1 MSARH
6 ILAIDQGTT
15 NTKALLV
22 DEHGAI
28 VAEAARPLGI
38 SYPQPGWVEQDPDA
52 IWNSTMQACADLL
65 AKTGHV
71 TLIALAVTN
80 QRESALVW
88 ERATG
93 RPLGPCVSWQCLR
106 SAPLCADLRGQGLE
120 ETVRSRSGLTIGP
133 MFSAGKLRWLL
144 DHIADGQ
151 QRAEGGELCAGT
163 VDSWLLWNL
172 TGGAAFACDVTNA
185 SRTQLFSL
193 SRGDWDAELLRIY
206 NIPRQSLPV
215 ARMSGAIFGHTVA
228 CGAIPPGLPV
238 AAMIGDSHAALFG
251 HAGFRAGSVKATY
264 GTGSSLMTPTA
275 QPVMSRLGLSATV
288 AWGRRRLAYA
298 LEGNIYVTGAAV
310 QWLGQLL
317 GLGSAAD
324 VEQLALQADD
334 TAGVYFVPSFVGLGA
349 PHWNDGARGLIT
361 GITRGTNAAHI
372 ARAALDAIA
381 YQVRDVFAAMQSEA
395 GADLTVLLA
404 DGGAAQN
411 DLLMQFQA
419 DILDTP
425 LQRSLV
431 SDASALGAAYLAG
444 LSTGL
449 WRDEDDIAALPRPH
463 DLFVPTM
470 AAARRESLYSG
481 WQQAIART
489 IYTP

>member
-1 MSARH
+1 MPTRH

-15 NTKALLV
+15 NSKALLV

-38 SYPQPGWVEQDPDA
+38 TYPQPGWVEQDPVE
-52 IWNSTMQACADLL
+52 IWSSTLQACADLL
-65 AKTGHV
+65 AQTGFV
-71 TLIALAVTN
+71 PLVALAVTN

-88 ERATG
+88 DRATG
-93 RPLGPCVSWQCLR
+93 QPLGPCVSWQCLR
-106 SAPLCADLRGQGLE
+106 SAPLCADLRQQGLN
-120 ETVRSRSGLTIGP
+120 ETVRWRSGLTIGP

-144 DHIADGQ
+144 DHVSNGQ
-151 QRAEGGELCAGT
+151 RRAESGELCAGT

-172 TGGAAFACDVTNA
+172 TGGAVFACDVTNA

-193 SRGDWDAELLRIY
+193 SCGDWDAQLLSIY
-206 NIPRQSLPV
+206 NIPRQALPKI
-215 ARMSGAIFGHTVA
+215 RMSGAIFGHTVA
-228 CGAIPPGLPV
+228 CGAIPAGLPI
-238 AAMIGDSHAALFG
+238 AALIGDSHAALFG
-251 HAGFRAGSVKATY
+251 HAGFRPGSVKATY
-264 GTGSSLMTPTA
+264 GTGSSLMTPTP
-275 QPVMSRLGLSATV
+275 QPVMSNLGLSATI

-298 LEGNIYVTGAAV
+298 LEGNIYATGAAV
-310 QWLGQLL
+310 QWLGQVL
-317 GLGSAAD
+317 GFSGAVD
-324 VEQLALQADD
+324 VERLARQADD
-334 TAGVYFVPSFVGLGA
+334 TAGVYFVPSFIGLGA

-361 GITRGTNAAHI
+361 GITRGTGASHI

-381 YQVRDVFAAMQSEA
+381 YQVRDVFDAMQSEA
-395 GADLTVLLA
+395 GAALTVLLA

-419 DILDTP
+419 DMLDTP
-425 LQRSLV
+425 VQRSLV

-444 LSTGL
+444 LTTGV
-449 WRDEDDIAALPRPH
+449 WRNEDDIAALPRPH

-470 AAARRESLYSG
+470 PAGKREALYSG

-489 IYTP
+489 TYAP